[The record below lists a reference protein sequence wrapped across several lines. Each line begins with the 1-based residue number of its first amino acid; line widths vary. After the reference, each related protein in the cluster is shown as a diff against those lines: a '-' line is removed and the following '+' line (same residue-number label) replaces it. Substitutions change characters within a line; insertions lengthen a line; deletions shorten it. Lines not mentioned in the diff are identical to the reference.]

1 MYMRLYIKNM
11 VCNRCKLVVKNELI
25 QLGLHPLTL
34 NLGEVDIEEE
44 SLTPE
49 KLAAIDHIFKPLG
62 FELIDDRKSRT
73 IEKIKSSIID
83 LIYTKDDKPRLK
95 HSEYLSQLLNHEYT
109 YLSKLFSEVE
119 GITIEQYIIQQKIER
134 VKELL
139 VYDELSLSEIAYQMD
154 YSSVAHL
161 SAQFKKVT
169 GLTPS
174 FFKNMQHRPRH
185 PLDEVGSKKM

>member
-1 MYMRLYIKNM
+1 M
-11 VCNRCKLVVKNELI
+11 VCNRCKMVVKTELE
-25 QLGLHPLTL
+25 QLGLHPVHIG
-34 NLGEVDIEEE
+34 LGEVE
-44 SLTPE
+44 LAE
-49 KLAAIDHIFKPLG
+49 KEIDKALLQQLEAKLEAVG

-73 IEKIKSSIID
+73 IEKIKNVVIELVHHTD
-83 LIYTKDDKPRLK
+83 EATKLK
-95 HSEYLSQLLNHEYT
+95 YSEYIAQQLNYEYT

-119 GITIEQYIIQQKIER
+119 GVTIEQYLISQKIER

-139 VYDELSLSEIAYQMD
+139 IYDELSLSEIADRMG

-174 FFKNMQHRPRH
+174 FYKNKSIRHRK
-185 PLDEVGSKKM
+185 PLDEAGK